1 MRMIAISLKWRLGMA
16 GLEEISPAKLKERL
30 DRGEHP
36 VILDV
41 REPGEIAIAPFPGSL
56 HIPMGEISGRL
67 AELDPDAET
76 IVVCHHGIR
85 SAQVAMYLAQTG
97 FARVLN
103 LSGGTA
109 AWALTVDPRMRRY

>member
-1 MRMIAISLKWRLGMA
+1 MVE
-16 GLEEISPAKLKERL
+16 LEEISPVKLKERL
-30 DRGEHP
+30 DRGERP

-41 REPGEIAIAPFPGSL
+41 REPGEIKIAPFPGSL

-85 SAQVAMYLAQTG
+85 SAQVAAYLAHAG
-97 FARVLN
+97 FKRVLN
-103 LSGGTA
+103 LSGGA
-109 AWALTVDPRMRRY
+109 EAWAVTVDPRMPRY

>member
-1 MRMIAISLKWRLGMA
+1 MA
-16 GLEEISPAKLKERL
+16 ELEEISPVKLKERL
-30 DRGEHP
+30 DRSEHP

-76 IVVCHHGIR
+76 VVVCHHGIR
-85 SAQVAMYLAQTG
+85 SAQVAAYLAYAG
-97 FARVLN
+97 FRRVLN
-103 LSGGTA
+103 LSGGA
-109 AWALTVDPRMRRY
+109 EAWAATVDPRMPRY